1 MMTDSPVHPVNLNC
15 CLACPVDLGGIF
27 GSFRRSGLLRGVL
40 RSSGVLEMSYI
51 EVLYLP
57 SLP

>member
-15 CLACPVDLGGIF
+15 CLACPVNLGGIF
-27 GSFRRSGLLRGVL
+27 DNFRRSGLLRGVL
-40 RSSGVLEMSYI
+40 RSGDVLMMSYI
-51 EVLYLP
+51 EVLDLP